1 MTAAERQPDQE
12 LSPFIEECRRAAAD
26 LTQELARV
34 ATRFGTRVYEDT
46 ILKIGSDLALI
57 AERFA
62 HDPGETADSL
72 LASFPQTR
80 VEGELFAGF
89 AAVFTILA
97 NAVRG
102 GEFERD
108 VLKALEAAKNK
119 TKITVEGVGQSIP
132 DILNKGITE
141 IKSGVEI
148 DSSPQLRTQSAYALK
163 SMEMPFNLI
172 VGPATRRVSESV
184 QRLVSDTGGTDP
196 KVRSRDR
203 FLYTVQMS
211 DVFFEILSPLPLNR
225 QRGCPETIST
235 LG

>member
-12 LSPFIEECRRAAAD
+12 LSQFVEECRRAAAD

-46 ILKIGSDLALI
+46 ILKIGSDLALF

-62 HDPGETADSL
+62 DDPGETADSL

-80 VEGELFAGF
+80 VEGEFFAGF

-102 GEFERD
+102 GEFERA
-108 VLKALEAAKNK
+108 VLKAMEAAKNPI
-119 TKITVEGVGQSIP
+119 KIEVEGVGRSIP
-132 DILNKGITE
+132 DILKKGITE

-148 DSSPQLRTQSAYALK
+148 DSSPQLRTQSAWAK
-163 SMEMPFNLI
+163 EHGVPFNLV

-184 QRLVSDTGGTDP
+184 KELVYKTGGTIQRFDP
-196 KVRSRDR
+196 ATGS
-203 FLYTVQMS
+203 FTPYQ
-211 DVFFEILSPLPLNR
+211 
-225 QRGCPETIST
+225 
-235 LG
+235 